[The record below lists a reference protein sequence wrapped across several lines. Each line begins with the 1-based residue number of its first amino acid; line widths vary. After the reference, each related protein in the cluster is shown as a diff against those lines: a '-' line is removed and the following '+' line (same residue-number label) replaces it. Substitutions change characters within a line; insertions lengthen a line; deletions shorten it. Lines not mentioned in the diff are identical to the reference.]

1 MTTLIQ
7 QLNSLAAHCDLEERE
22 MIEEM
27 VINAAD
33 YVQVVVVME
42 TKAKNFAGRQ
52 GNEMRDAV
60 STSDSARSRIHNS
73 LIARVNAVNRICT
86 AHGLDPIYT
95 GDSERRHYGDFA
107 FALAEE
113 IFRIR

>member
-1 MTTLIQ
+1 MASLIQ
-7 QLNSLAAHCDLEERE
+7 QLNSLVAHCDLEERE

-33 YVQVVVVME
+33 YVQIVVEME

-52 GNEMRDAV
+52 GSELRDVV
-60 STSDSARSRIHNS
+60 STADSTRSKIHNS
-73 LIARVNAVNRICT
+73 LIARVNAVNRICA
-86 AHGLDPIYT
+86 AHGLDLIYT

-107 FALAEE
+107 FALSEE
-113 IFRIR
+113 IFQAR

>member
-7 QLNSLAAHCDLEERE
+7 QLNSLAAHCDLDERE

-33 YVQVVVVME
+33 YVQAVVAME
-42 TKAKNFAGRQ
+42 AKAKNFAGRQ
-52 GNEMRDAV
+52 GSEMRDAV
-60 STSDSARSRIHNS
+60 STSDSTRSKIHNS

-86 AHGLDPIYT
+86 AHDLDLIYT

-107 FALAEE
+107 FALTEE
-113 IFRIR
+113 IFRNR